1 MYTIDLLV
9 KFRRKKVDLPPIWNP
24 DKNSILA
31 ILTAVFSNLS
41 AYMGFSFLRTI
52 PYIET
57 IMYLCVKC
65 VCVCVCR
72 FNFWQECWK
81 HRAVY
86 IHMYILYMK
95 AALCGGV
102 ALQHVEKG
110 RKYYSLLTPPFPI
123 NCANICTRKWIE
135 DG

>member
-1 MYTIDLLV
+1 MSSVY
-9 KFRRKKVDLPPIWNP
+9 
-24 DKNSILA
+24 
-31 ILTAVFSNLS
+31 
-41 AYMGFSFLRTI
+41 
-52 PYIET
+52 
-57 IMYLCVKC
+57 
-65 VCVCVCR
+65 VCVCVGLIFGKNAGNIEQCI
-72 FNFWQECWK
+72 
-81 HRAVY
+81 Y